1 MLAKLFLLQ
10 KQITPFASFSVTR
23 FLLLKKLFIYLA
35 VLGLSYDVWGLLSI
49 CGAWAY
55 LPYGMWD
62 LRSLTSDGTRV
73 PCIGG
78 GFLTTGP
85 PGKPPLQCSW
95 LENSMDRGAWRTTVH
110 GITKS
115 QTQLSD

>member
-1 MLAKLFLLQ
+1 MATQSIVLF
-10 KQITPFASFSVTR
+10 F
-23 FLLLKKLFIYLA
+23 KKSFIYLA
-35 VLGLSYDVWGLLSI
+35 VLGLSYDVWGLLSS

-55 LPYGMWD
+55 LPCGTWD

-85 PGKPPLQCSW
+85 PGKPPLRCSC
-95 LENSMDRGAWRTTVH
+95 LGNPMD
-110 GITKS
+110 
-115 QTQLSD
+115 

>member
-62 LRSLTSDGTRV
+62 LSSLTRDGTRA
-73 PCIGG
+73 PCIGRQILNHWATREAPI
-78 GFLTTGP
+78 FL
-85 PGKPPLQCSW
+85 L
-95 LENSMDRGAWRTTVH
+95 
-110 GITKS
+110 I
-115 QTQLSD
+115 